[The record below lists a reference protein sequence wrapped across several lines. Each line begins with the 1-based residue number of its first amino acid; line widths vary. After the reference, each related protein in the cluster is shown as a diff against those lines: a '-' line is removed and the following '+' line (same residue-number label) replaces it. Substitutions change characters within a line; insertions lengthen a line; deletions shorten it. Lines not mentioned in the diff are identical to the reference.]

1 MKKTGIL
8 GGTFDPIHMGHLILA
23 QAALDQFSLDEV
35 MLMPA
40 AQPPHKAEK
49 QITPADLRLQMT
61 AAAIADNDRLVLS
74 DFEMQRKGNSY
85 TYQTLDLLHRAYPYT
100 DFYFIMG
107 ADSLRDFADWRYPER
122 IAKSCVIL
130 AANRDDAPD
139 NELRKLISQVQQAFD
154 ADVRLLTIPGVELSS
169 SDLRRRVQQGHSIRY
184 LTLDPVL
191 RIIEENHLYR
201 V

>member
-1 MKKTGIL
+1 MKKVGIL

-23 QAALDQFSLDEV
+23 QTALEQFSLDEV

-40 AQPPHKAEK
+40 AQPPHKAEN
-49 QITPADLRLQMT
+49 QITPANLRLQMT
-61 AAAIADNDRLVLS
+61 AAAIADNDRLVIS
-74 DFEMQRKGNSY
+74 DFELHREGNSY
-85 TYQTLDLLHRAYPYT
+85 TYKTLDLLHRAYPYT
-100 DFYFIMG
+100 EFYFIMG
-107 ADSLRDFADWRYPER
+107 ADSLRDFAGWRYPER

-139 NELRKLISQVQQAFD
+139 KELLALIAQVQRTFD

-169 SDLRRRVQQGHSIRY
+169 SDLRRRVQEGHSIRY
-184 LTLDPVL
+184 LTPAPVL

-201 V
+201 T